1 MLRLARPTAPDWAQR
16 VLPDLDEVLVV
27 HAHLEK
33 KAASTA
39 LNLMFRYPDDQGLM
53 QPLSELAREE
63 LRHFEAVL
71 AWLDQRGVA
80 FRPLVPSAYAKELHK
95 GVRRSEPH
103 RLLDTLLCC
112 ALIESRSCERMKL
125 LAEALPE
132 GALKDFY
139 RSLLESEAH
148 HHALYVDLAIERFG
162 KADALARLAELAAH
176 ESDVIEGLPREA
188 RLHSQ

>member
-16 VLPDLDEVLVV
+16 VLPDLDEVMVD

-39 LNLMFRYPDDQGLM
+39 LNLMFRYGDDPGLM

-71 AWLDQRGVA
+71 ERLDARGVP

-95 GVRRSEPH
+95 RVRKQEPQ
-103 RLLDTLLCC
+103 RQLDTLLCC
-112 ALIESRSCERMKL
+112 ALIEARSCERMKL
-125 LAEALPE
+125 LSERLPE
-132 GALKDFY
+132 GELKDFY

-148 HHALYVDLAIERFG
+148 HHALYVELAIARFG
-162 KADALARLAELAAH
+162 KPEALARLGELAEY
-176 ESDVIEGLPREA
+176 ESLVIESLPREA

>member
-1 MLRLARPTAPDWAQR
+1 VD
-16 VLPDLDEVLVV
+16 

>member
-1 MLRLARPTAPDWAQR
+1 MLRLARPTDPSWAER
-16 VLPDLDEVLVV
+16 VLPDLDEVLVD

-39 LNLMFRYPDDQGLM
+39 LNLMFRYPQDQGLM
-53 QPLSELAREE
+53 LPLSELAREE

-71 AWLDQRGVA
+71 SWLERRGVS
-80 FRPLVPSAYAKELHK
+80 FRALVPSAYAKELH
-95 GVRRSEPH
+95 GAVRRQEPH
-103 RLLDTLLCC
+103 RLLDTLLIC

-132 GALKDFY
+132 GELKVFY

-162 KADALARLAELAAH
+162 KVEALGRLAELAVH

>member
-1 MLRLARPTAPDWAQR
+1 MRLASESRADW
-16 VLPDLDEVLVV
+16 LPQAIVHMDDILLD
-27 HAHLEK
+27 HAHCEK

-39 LNLMFRYPDDQGLM
+39 LNLMFRYGDDPGLM

-71 AWLDQRGVA
+71 ERLDARGVP

-95 GVRRSEPH
+95 RVRKQEPQ
-103 RLLDTLLCC
+103 RQLDTLLCC
-112 ALIESRSCERMKL
+112 ALIEARSCERMKL
-125 LAEALPE
+125 LSERLPE
-132 GALKDFY
+132 GELKDFY

-148 HHALYVDLAIERFG
+148 HHALYVELAIARFG
-162 KADALARLAELAAH
+162 KPEALARLGELAEH
-176 ESDVIEGLPREA
+176 ESLVIESLPREA

>member
-1 MLRLARPTAPDWAQR
+1 MLRLARPTADDWAQR
-16 VLPDLDEVLVV
+16 VLPDLDEVLVD

-33 KAASTA
+33 KAASIA
-39 LNLMFRYPDDQGLM
+39 LNLMFRYPGDPGLM

-71 AWLDQRGVA
+71 GWLDRRGVA
-80 FRPLVPSAYAKELHK
+80 FRPLIPSAYAKELHK
-95 GVRRSEPH
+95 SVRKGEPH

-132 GALKDFY
+132 GELKDFY

-162 KADALARLAELAAH
+162 KADALARLSELAAH